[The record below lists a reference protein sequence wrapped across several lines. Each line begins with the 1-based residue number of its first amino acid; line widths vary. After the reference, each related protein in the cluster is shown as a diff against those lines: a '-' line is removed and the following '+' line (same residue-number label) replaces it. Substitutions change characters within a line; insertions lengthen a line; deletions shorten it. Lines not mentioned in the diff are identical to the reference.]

1 MIAIMGLVILKKLY
15 VNLKIGNIRIPFS
28 YQRSNHIHSCCFSR
42 FIESAILLHGIFQ
55 FDPAFIQL
63 SLCQT
68 NSTVYAA
75 VSTKNYSSINNRKDA
90 SFPEL
95 FSSPRYFTFRQCRFR
110 YSHKYILTLRISNE
124 LTGSQIDREDSD
136 TLHFQPGNCRI
147 AFV

>member
-15 VNLKIGNIRIPFS
+15 VNLKVGNIRIPFS

-75 VSTKNYSSINNRKDA
+75 VSTKNFFHQQQKGRFVSRIV
-90 SFPEL
+90 FQ
-95 FSSPRYFTFRQCRFR
+95 SPIL
-110 YSHKYILTLRISNE
+110 YILSV
-124 LTGSQIDREDSD
+124 Q
-136 TLHFQPGNCRI
+136 
-147 AFV
+147 V